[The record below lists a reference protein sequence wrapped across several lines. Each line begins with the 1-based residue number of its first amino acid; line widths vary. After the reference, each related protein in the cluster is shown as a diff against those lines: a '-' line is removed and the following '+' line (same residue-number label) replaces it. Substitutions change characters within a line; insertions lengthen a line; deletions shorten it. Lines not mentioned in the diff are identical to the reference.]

1 MASELYVETLK
12 GLTSGANANK
22 VIVPS
27 GQTLDLSAGTVTGVT
42 EGIKYIDNWR
52 MTNTTTITGTGAA
65 FTQGWVRNTNDLPA
79 NIGTAM
85 TESSGVFTFPTTGM
99 WEVNFKTTCYHGSS
113 DSKFVGALIRYSTD
127 SGSNF
132 VVASIDYSSL
142 KFISVNTWQ
151 NLYCTHIF
159 NVSDTSTFRV
169 RFEGE
174 TANQATYAGNNGDGY
189 TFAWFKRLGDSQ

>member
-22 VIVPS
+22 VIVPA
-27 GQTLDLSAGTVTGVT
+27 GQTLDVSAGTVTGVT

-52 MTNTTTITGTGAA
+52 MTNTTTISGGGAA
-65 FTQGWVRNTNDLPA
+65 FTAGWVRNTNDLPA
-79 NIGTAM
+79 NLGTAM

-99 WEVNFKTTCYHGSS
+99 WEVIFKTTCYNGGS
-113 DSKFVGALIRYSTD
+113 DNKYAGALIRYSTD

-132 VVASIDYSSL
+132 SVAAIDYAAI
-142 KFISVNTWQ
+142 KFISVNTWAS
-151 NLYCTHIF
+151 LYCVHIF
-159 NVSDTSTFRV
+159 DVTDTSTFRV

-174 TANQATYAGNNGDGY
+174 AASSATFAGNNGDGY
-189 TFAWFKRLGDSQ
+189 TFAWFKRLGDT